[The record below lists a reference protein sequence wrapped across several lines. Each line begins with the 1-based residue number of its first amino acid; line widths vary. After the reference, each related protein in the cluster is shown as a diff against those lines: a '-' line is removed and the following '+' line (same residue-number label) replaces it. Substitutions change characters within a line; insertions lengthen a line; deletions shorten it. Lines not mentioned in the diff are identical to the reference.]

1 MAVTSQTKW
10 TGKGLKIAGLDTGVD
25 QRHPD
30 LKGRS
35 VAYRNFVLG
44 SSDNDVVQ
52 QGTHCAGVIA
62 GSSRPAGGL
71 RYGVAPGVSLIVAK
85 VLGDDGRGWDNDSI
99 EAMDWAVDPG
109 CARCPKSP

>member
-10 TGKGLKIAGLDTGVD
+10 TGKGLKIAGLDIGVD

-52 QGTHCAGVIA
+52 KGTHCAGVIA

-85 VLGDDGRGWDNDSI
+85 VRGDDGRG
-99 EAMDWAVDPG
+99 
-109 CARCPKSP
+109 

>member
-10 TGKGLKIAGLDTGVD
+10 TGKGLKIAGLDIGVD

-52 QGTHCAGVIA
+52 KGTHCAGVIA